1 MNQSRHLSART
12 VVPVLAVVIGLIASG
27 TAIAV
32 ANQGSRKAPVS
43 AAPLAPPLDSPTAP
57 APKPVSTDLGSG
69 FTLPWP
75 SQGQAAVEVEGIGS
89 LGAKGSRK
97 PVPIA
102 SVTKVMTALVILKDH
117 PLKDDDQGPTIRVD
131 AAAAAEASDPE
142 QSTVRVTQDQSFRE
156 RALLEMMLIPS
167 GNNIA
172 RLLARWDAG
181 SEHAF
186 VTKMDAAARD
196 LGMSDTT
203 YTGASGYESTTKST
217 AVDQL
222 KLAKQI
228 VGDDVFDQIVAMP
241 TATVPGL
248 HDRLVNTNTLLGRQG
263 VIGMKTGS
271 STPAGGALMWAA
283 RQPDASGKTRL
294 VLGVV
299 LDQHQGP
306 TSNDD
311 LRAALASSRT
321 LIGGVAHSLATT
333 DA

>member
-1 MNQSRHLSART
+1 M
-12 VVPVLAVVIGLIASG
+12 PVSTSASG
-27 TAIAV
+27 PGY
-32 ANQGSRKAPVS
+32 GSAPAPAPVS
-43 AAPLAPPLDSPTAP
+43 T
-57 APKPVSTDLGSG
+57 STSASADLGTG

-75 SQGQAAVEVEGIGS
+75 SQGQATVEVEGIGS
-89 LGAKGSRK
+89 LGAKGDQK

-102 SVTKVMTALVILKDH
+102 SVTKVMTALVVLDDH
-117 PLKDDDQGPTIRVD
+117 PLTGDDPGPTIRIDD
-131 AAAAAEASDPE
+131 AAVTEASDPD
-142 QSTVRVTQDQSFRE
+142 QSTVRVTQGQTFSE
-156 RALLEMMLIPS
+156 RDLLEMMLIPS

-181 SEHAF
+181 SEPAF
-186 VTKMDAAARD
+186 VTKMNATARS
-196 LGMSDTT
+196 LGMTATT
-203 YTGASGYESTTKST
+203 YTGASGYEESTRST

-222 KLAKQI
+222 KLAEKI

-248 HDRLVNTNTLLGRQG
+248 RDRLVNTNTLLGQNG
-263 VIGMKTGS
+263 VVGMKTGS
-271 STPAGGALMWAA
+271 STPAGGALMWSA

-311 LRAALASSRT
+311 LRTALAAGRT
-321 LIGGVAHSLATT
+321 LIAGVARNLAAADPGTVR
-333 DA
+333 